1 MWVPSKVS
9 CYSSCRFCLSQNCF
23 PTSGHDVRLFVCPTS
38 CFRCLDFSMIIW
50 AEIPVLQFSLD
61 DRWRLLEYL
70 VQGRPF
76 MFGSRICSG
85 GVCKRHRCL
94 TRKHHQSTPSYLS
107 PFLMLTFCVDS
118 VLIVFLILI
127 HWHLRHLD
135 IVYFLLC
142 DHDPVGKSIRYIL
155 LEIQFLGIW
164 IIIPPPPP
172 ATKHLSYTNLYGMSV
187 FFGIT
192 VCKPVLT
199 EVDLCGKP
207 GS

>member
-1 MWVPSKVS
+1 MKTARIFGPRKTFHVWVKDMQWRCLQETPVFDQKT
-9 CYSSCRFCLSQNCF
+9 SSIH
-23 PTSGHDVRLFVCPTS
+23 TVLFVSFFDANILRRQCSHCVFDPH
-38 CFRCLDFSMIIW
+38 
-50 AEIPVLQFSLD
+50 SLAF
-61 DRWRLLEYL
+61 ET
-70 VQGRPF
+70 P
-76 MFGSRICSG
+76 
-85 GVCKRHRCL
+85 RH
-94 TRKHHQSTPSYLS
+94 
-107 PFLMLTFCVDS
+107 
-118 VLIVFLILI
+118 
-127 HWHLRHLD
+127 

-164 IIIPPPPP
+164 IIIPPPP